1 MADITTNLDTSELDD
16 DVLKIL
22 QDDAGITDEVVT
34 TENID
39 QSNAD
44 YLATFGLSLDAMK
57 EGADMRAKR
66 EAEGKQ
72 AYYKDVFQNFIVPN
86 ELLMQQIQTDTTNLY
101 GQKYGSVDNIDNFLF
116 DELKQEV
123 IGMTVDR
130 MFDQQ
135 IPQVMGAYENYINQL
150 EADTPAKEAMLLGG
164 IDENLKMNIGP
175 RIITELVGPNAD
187 INVKKDLVKAVL
199 MNANPGMDPSL
210 ITVGTF
216 NEITGG
222 TYKGENGNML
232 AYRIGNGLV
241 QPVNVPG
248 MDSGDMAMIIRE
260 IPNII
265 AGITG
270 GVVGSPGG
278 ILGSAGG
285 AATGVAITELI
296 VNSIGH
302 AYSLQAKEG
311 DISEEQIVQFIKD
324 NYKNVLGDVA
334 MAATFEAAFGVAIPG
349 IARFVKR
356 FVAKRAGALP
366 PNQLV
371 KAYETFQKAGGEVN
385 EASVNKVNK
394 ILQDE
399 LGPNAPQVDITILQA
414 FKSGAVPVTN
424 KALSQTATPYQ
435 ITAFDLAQVQII
447 KEVSDAFTEL
457 SKKTAKGDISDVP
470 DFAASPQILFGND
483 FIAAANKITQQQLD
497 ESSSL
502 FVNPYNELNAILYSV
517 VKTADGETFNPNMIA
532 QTANK
537 FTLDMIQKQNNKIAT
552 LLEGALGKD
561 PLNVKFIKPQAYRQ
575 TAYSLIRTLNKSFMK
590 DMDKGQREAL
600 KSIIDQ
606 VSIFTKSTPGPG
618 KIKAFSYAEI
628 DSLLNDLNDIIDNPG
643 TYGALAKKNKVVSLA
658 SSLRDDLYGAI
669 NREFRDKFGLQEG
682 PAKFKEFLNTR
693 NFARQLNNL
702 KNSDLLMKVLR
713 NDEIG
718 FTQGG
723 QNLFMG
729 MMSSQAGKKQLGQ
742 ISYLFNEIPELA
754 PQKELFKESILQTL
768 AKALDG
774 ETGDGLQT
782 AINNKDF
789 TSINK
794 IFKKWINE
802 NGAIAE
808 QFFSPAEWKQISKGG
823 INAVNKLKQLT
834 SDRAALN
841 SYIKGFT
848 GKIGSMEYQSLY
860 KFFQDNPTKLNEF
873 ITEGIKRKVLSKE
886 MVNNFRR
893 YSMMQFN
900 NKTMVQA
907 GEGIFI
913 FDPKALKNEI
923 SSKPEF
929 YRELFGDKWL
939 NSFTEMAD
947 FLDQYYSPVIGALRN
962 GDAAVADALKNVFLG
977 QLDRRRTMWRG
988 VANFMKILDTRGFVN
1003 FYKFED
1009 FKNAYKN
1016 ANLSTTAMNVS
1027 QIIESSTAGV
1037 FRGDEDRQ
1045 SEAMSDTA
1053 NAAIITGAVGASA
1066 LNKGGEMLGGFVDRM
1081 TGGALSE

>member
-1 MADITTNLDTSELDD
+1 MSDITLDTSELSPDI
-16 DVLKIL
+16 LKIL
-22 QDDAGITDEVVT
+22 EEESGITTDIET
-34 TENID
+34 TENVD
-39 QSNAD
+39 QSNEE
-44 YLATFGLSLDAMK
+44 YLATFGLSLNSMK
-57 EGADMRAKR
+57 EGADMKAKR
-66 EAEGKQ
+66 EIEGKQ
-72 AYYKDVFQNFIVPN
+72 AYYQDVFNNFIVPN

-130 MFDQQ
+130 MYNQQ
-135 IPQVMGAYENYINQL
+135 VPQVMGAYENYINQL
-150 EADTPAKEAMLLGG
+150 EADTPALEAMLLGG
-164 IDENLKMNIGP
+164 IDKDLKMNIGP
-175 RIITELVGPNAD
+175 RIITELVGPNASME
-187 INVKKDLVKAVL
+187 VKKDLVKAVL
-199 MNANPGMDPSL
+199 MNSNPDLDPSL
-210 ITVGTF
+210 IQVGTF
-216 NEITGG
+216 KEITGG
-222 TYKGENGNML
+222 TYKGEDENML
-232 AYRIGNGLV
+232 AYRLGNGLV

-248 MDSGDMAMIIRE
+248 MDSGDLAMIVRE

-278 ILGSAGG
+278 IVGSAAGSAG
-285 AATGVAITELI
+285 AVAMTELV

-311 DISEEQIVQFIKD
+311 DVSEEQIIQFIKD
-324 NYKNVLGDVA
+324 NYKNILGDVA
-334 MAATFEAAFGVAIPG
+334 MAATFEGAFGVAIPG

-366 PNQLV
+366 PKQLI

-394 ILQDE
+394 ILKDE

-414 FKSGAVPVTN
+414 FKSGAVPAT
-424 KALSQTATPYQ
+424 KDALNRTATPYQ

-457 SKKTAKGDISDVP
+457 SKKTAKGDVSDVP
-470 DFAASPQILFGND
+470 SFTSSPQIIFGND
-483 FIAAANKITQQQLD
+483 FVAAANKITQQQLD

-517 VKTADGETFNPNMIA
+517 VKTADGEVFNPNMIA

-537 FTLDMIQKQNNKIAT
+537 FTLDMIQKQNTKIAN

-561 PLNVKFIKPQAYRQ
+561 PLNVKFIKPQQYRQ

-600 KSIIDQ
+600 KSIVDQ

-618 KIKAFSYAEI
+618 KIKAFSYGEI

-669 NREFRDKFGLQEG
+669 NREFRNKFGFQEG
-682 PAKFKEFLNTR
+682 AAKFKEFLNTR

-723 QNLFMG
+723 ENLFMG
-729 MMSSQAGKKQLGQ
+729 MMSSQSGKKQLGQ
-742 ISYLFNEIPELA
+742 ISYLFNNIPELA

-782 AINNKDF
+782 AMNNKDF
-789 TSINK
+789 AGINK
-794 IFKKWINE
+794 IFKKWIKD

-834 SDRAALN
+834 SERAALN

-848 GKIGSMEYQSLY
+848 GKIGSMEYQSLH

-873 ITEGIKRKVLSKE
+873 ITEGIKRKVLTKE

-900 NKTMVQA
+900 NKTMIQA

-939 NSFTEMAD
+939 NSFTEMSD
-947 FLDQYYSPVIGALRN
+947 FLDQYYSPVVAALRS
-962 GDAAVADALKNVFLG
+962 GDAAVADALKNVFFG
-977 QLDRRRTMWRG
+977 QLDRKRTLIRG
-988 VANFMKILDTRGFVN
+988 LANLMRITDNRGFVN
-1003 FYKFED
+1003 FFKFED

-1027 QIIESSTAGV
+1027 QIIESSLAGG
-1037 FRGDEDRQ
+1037 FRADEDRQ
-1045 SEAMSDTA
+1045 SETMSTA
-1053 NAAIITGAVGASA
+1053 ADATTLAGAVGVTA
-1066 LNKGGEMLGGFVDRM
+1066 LDKGADMLGGFVNRM
-1081 TGGALSE
+1081 TGGELSQ

>member
-16 DVLKIL
+16 DILKIL
-22 QDDAGITDEVVT
+22 QDDAGITDEVAT
-34 TENID
+34 TENIE

-57 EGADMRAKR
+57 QGADMRAKR
-66 EAEGKQ
+66 ESEGKQ
-72 AYYKDVFQNFIVPN
+72 AYYQDVFQNFIVPN

-222 TYKGENGNML
+222 TYKGDL
-232 AYRIGNGLV
+232 
-241 QPVNVPG
+241 
-248 MDSGDMAMIIRE
+248 AMIIRE

-265 AGITG
+265 SAIGG

-311 DISEEQIVQFIKD
+311 DISEEQIIQFIKD

-366 PNQLV
+366 PNKLI
-371 KAYETFQKAGGEVN
+371 KAYETFQRAGGEVN
-385 EASVNKVNK
+385 EASVNRVNK

-414 FKSGAVPVTN
+414 FKSGAVPVTKDALN
-424 KALSQTATPYQ
+424 KTSTPYQ
-435 ITAFDLAQVQII
+435 VTAFDLAQVQII
-447 KEVSDAFTEL
+447 REVSEAFTEL
-457 SKKTAKGDISDVP
+457 SKKTAKGDISDIP
-470 DFAASPQILFGND
+470 DFAVSPQILFGND
-483 FIAAANKITQQQLD
+483 FVAAANKITQ
-497 ESSSL
+497 ESLGENASL
-502 FVNPYNELNAILYSV
+502 FVNPYNELNAILHSV

-537 FTLDMIQKQNNKIAT
+537 FTLDMIQKQNTKIAS

-561 PLNVKFIKPQAYRQ
+561 PLNVKFIRPQQYRQ

-606 VSIFTKSTPGPG
+606 VSIFTTGKPGPG

-669 NREFRDKFGLQEG
+669 NREFRNKFGLQEG

-723 QNLFMG
+723 ENLFVG

-754 PQKELFKESILQTL
+754 PQRELFKESILQTL

-782 AINNKDF
+782 AMNNKDF

-834 SDRAALN
+834 SERAALN
-841 SYIKGFT
+841 SYIKETT

-900 NKTMVQA
+900 NKTMIQA

-939 NSFTEMAD
+939 NSFTEMSD
-947 FLDQYYSPVIGALRN
+947 FLDQYYSPVIAALRS
-962 GDAAVADALKNVFLG
+962 GDANVADSLKNVFFG
-977 QLDRRRTMWRG
+977 QLDRKRTLIRG
-988 VANFMKILDTRGFVN
+988 IANLMRINDNRGFVN
-1003 FYKFED
+1003 FFKFED

-1027 QIIESSTAGV
+1027 QIIESVTAGV
-1037 FRGDEDRQ
+1037 FRADEDRQ
-1045 SEAMSDTA
+1045 KKDFETAA
-1053 NAAIITGAVGASA
+1053 NAAIITGAVGADVVSR
-1066 LNKGGEMLGGFVDRM
+1066 GVDMLGGFIAEQ
-1081 TGGALSE
+1081 TGQN